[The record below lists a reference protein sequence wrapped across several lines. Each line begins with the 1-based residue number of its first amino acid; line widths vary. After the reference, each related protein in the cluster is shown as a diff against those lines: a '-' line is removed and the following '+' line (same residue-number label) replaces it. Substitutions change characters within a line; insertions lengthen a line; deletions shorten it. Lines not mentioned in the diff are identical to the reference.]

1 MEDVSKA
8 TIQVQEKRTSTKQ
21 LVSMAMLA
29 AISIILV
36 SVIHFPIFPAAP
48 FLEYDPA
55 DIPILIG
62 TLVYGPV
69 SGFLLTV
76 VVSFIQGM
84 TVSAGSGIIGII
96 MHIVATGSCTLVAG
110 MIYQKLKS
118 QKSTAVALTVGALTM
133 TMAMGLMNLILT
145 PIFMGTPIDAVL
157 SMMIPVIVPFNL
169 IKSSVNCVF
178 TYFLFRSI
186 IKVIERRF

>member
-145 PIFMGTPIDAVL
+145 PIFMGTPIDVVL

-186 IKVIERRF
+186 IKVIERKF